1 MVIVKT
7 AAEIK
12 KLREAGRLS
21 ALALKAGGEAV
32 VPGITTGEIGR
43 IIHDF
48 IVKNGATPSFL
59 NLYGFPARACISVND
74 ELIHG
79 IPGNRVIQE
88 GDIVT
93 IDVGACLDGYHGDN
107 AATFA
112 AGTPS
117 EEARRLMDVTR
128 ESLFKGIEMAT
139 AGNRV
144 CDISNAVQTY
154 CEERGYSVVREYV
167 GHGVGRKVHEDPEVP
182 NYGKVGHGVRLV
194 NGMVIAIEPMIN
206 AGTRFVVQD
215 NPNGWTVRTKDGK
228 LCAHFENTIA
238 ITPNGPL
245 ILTDPN

>member
-21 ALALKAGGEAV
+21 ALALKVGGEAV
-32 VPGITTGEIGR
+32 VPGVTTAEIDR
-43 IIHDF
+43 VIHDF

-59 NLYGFPARACISVND
+59 NLYGFPASACISVND

-128 ESLFKGIEMAT
+128 E
-139 AGNRV
+139 
-144 CDISNAVQTY
+144 
-154 CEERGYSVVREYV
+154 YV
-167 GHGVGRKVHEDPEVP
+167 GHGVGRQVHEDPEVP
-182 NYGKVGHGVRLV
+182 NYGKPGHGVRLV

>member
-32 VPGITTGEIGR
+32 VPGITTGEIDR

-59 NLYGFPARACISVND
+59 NLYGFPASACISVND

-93 IDVGACLDGYHGDN
+93 IDAADGCHQREPFQRYRDGNSGQSD
-107 AATFA
+107 
-112 AGTPS
+112 
-117 EEARRLMDVTR
+117 RRHFKRRADLLRRTR
-128 ESLFKGIEMAT
+128 IFRS
-139 AGNRV
+139 
-144 CDISNAVQTY
+144 S
-154 CEERGYSVVREYV
+154 
-167 GHGVGRKVHEDPEVP
+167 
-182 NYGKVGHGVRLV
+182 
-194 NGMVIAIEPMIN
+194 
-206 AGTRFVVQD
+206 
-215 NPNGWTVRTKDGK
+215 
-228 LCAHFENTIA
+228 
-238 ITPNGPL
+238 
-245 ILTDPN
+245 